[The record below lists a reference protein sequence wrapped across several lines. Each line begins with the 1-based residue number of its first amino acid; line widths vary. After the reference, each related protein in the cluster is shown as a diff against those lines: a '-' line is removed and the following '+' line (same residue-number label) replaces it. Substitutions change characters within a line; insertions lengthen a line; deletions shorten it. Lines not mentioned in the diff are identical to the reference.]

1 MDWDVASV
9 GKPIPAPY
17 TTQVAKGTV
26 LVDIVNKAANENTD
40 GPYNKWTSTYYGG
53 QGHFITSMD
62 GIEQVCVEDL
72 NSPRW
77 NSYVLYDAP
86 RENLVFYERI
96 ISSRREEVEV
106 EIKNDWKELSQRILS

>member
-1 MDWDVASV
+1 MDWNVTSV

-26 LVDIVNKAANENTD
+26 LVDIMNKAADENTT

-53 QGHFITSMD
+53 LGHFITSMN
-62 GIEQVCVEDL
+62 GIEQVCVEHL
-72 NSPRW
+72 NSPQW

-86 RENLVFYERI
+86 WENLVFSER
-96 ISSRREEVEV
+96 ISSRRDQE
-106 EIKNDWKELSQRILS
+106 K